1 MAGIVCNVVR
11 IGVITALGAGAAFVV
26 AEAVSPG
33 SARAVARQ
41 AGTNLSQ
48 VIVNG
53 VDDPVAIREQL
64 RSLEEQYPKKIS
76 TVRADLSELQTQ
88 IAQFEHERAVAARVV
103 ALADADLASLQDL
116 ISQGEEARGESYRV
130 VRVWHNNAKLDLEQ
144 AYEKAEKIRRLR
156 DSYANRTGELDRD
169 MGFLRQQ
176 EGHLGELLTTL
187 ETERAEFQSQ
197 LWQLDQQID
206 AVSRNE
212 RLLTMLEKRQKT
224 IDSISPFQADS
235 LDQVTGRI
243 AQIRAEQESRMA
255 SLTSR
260 VADAA
265 YIDRARVQIDAESRG
280 DDAYDLKANGFEDL
294 GPIGEIEIGQ
304 QLGAIEIEA
313 PSVRARTN

>member
-48 VIVNG
+48 VINDG
-53 VDDPVAIREQL
+53 VADPVAIREQL
-64 RSLEEQYPKKIS
+64 RSLEEQYPKKIG
-76 TVRADLSELQTQ
+76 TVRNDLAELRTQ
-88 IAQFEHERAVAARVV
+88 LAQFEHERAVAARVV
-103 ALADADLASLQDL
+103 ALADSDLAGLQDL
-116 ISQGEEARGESYRV
+116 ISQGEEARGDTYRV
-130 VRVWHNNAKLDLEQ
+130 VRVWHNNSKIELEE
-144 AYEKAEKIRRLR
+144 AYAKAEKIRRLR
-156 DSYANRTGELDRD
+156 DSYATRTGELDRD

-176 EGHLGELLTTL
+176 EEQLGDLLSTL

-235 LDQVTGRI
+235 LEQVTSRL
-243 AQIRAEQESRMA
+243 AQIRAEHESRMA

-260 VADAA
+260 SQDVD
-265 YIDRARVQIDAESRG
+265 YVERARVQVDAQKRG
-280 DDAYDLKANGFEDL
+280 DNAYDSMTEGFHDI
-294 GPIGEIEIGQ
+294 GPVGEIEIGEQ
-304 QLGAIEIEA
+304 KGEIVV
-313 PSVRARTN
+313 PSVRSRTN

>member
-11 IGVITALGAGAAFVV
+11 VGVITALGAGAAFVV

-48 VIVNG
+48 AITSG

-76 TVRADLSELQTQ
+76 AVRADLTELQTQ
-88 IAQFEHERAVAARVV
+88 LSQFEHERAVAARVV
-103 ALADADLASLQDL
+103 ALADNDLANLQDL
-116 ISQGEEARGESYRV
+116 ISQGEEARGDTYRV
-130 VRVWHNNAKLDLEQ
+130 VRVWHNNAKMDLEQ
-144 AYEKAEKIRRLR
+144 AYAKADKIRRLR
-156 DSYANRTGELDRD
+156 DSYAMRTGELDRD

-176 EGHLGELLTTL
+176 EGQLGELLSTL
-187 ETERAEFQSQ
+187 ETERAEFQSK

-224 IDSISPFQADS
+224 IDSISPFKADS

-243 AQIRAEQESRMA
+243 AQIRAEHESRMA
-255 SLTSR
+255 SLVSR
-260 VADAA
+260 SVDER
-265 YIDRARVQIDAESRG
+265 YVERAKVQIDAEARG
-280 DDAYDLKANGFEDL
+280 DEAYEIRSNRFEDL
-294 GPIGEIEIGQ
+294 GPVGEIEIGATKI
-304 QLGAIEIEA
+304 GIEG

>member
-41 AGTNLSQ
+41 AGSNITQ
-48 VIVNG
+48 VINSK
-53 VDDPVAIREQL
+53 VDDPIALREQL
-64 RSLEEQYPKKIS
+64 RSLEAQYPKKIS
-76 TVRADLSELQTQ
+76 TVRADLSELQAQ
-88 IAQFEHERAVAARVV
+88 IAQFEQERAVAARVV
-103 ALADADLASLQDL
+103 ELADADLSNLQSL
-116 ISQGEEARGESYRV
+116 ITQGEEARGETYRV
-130 VRVWHNNAKLDLEQ
+130 VRVWHNNSKLELEE
-144 AYEKAEKIRRLR
+144 AYAKAEKIRKLR
-156 DSYANRTGELDRD
+156 DSYAMRTGELDRD

-176 EGHLGELLTTL
+176 EGRLGELLTTL
-187 ETERAEFQSQ
+187 ETERADFQSQ

-212 RLLTMLEKRQKT
+212 RLITMLEKRQKT

-255 SLTSR
+255 SLASR
-260 VADAA
+260 SQDEKYVE
-265 YIDRARVQIDAESRG
+265 RARVQIDAEKRG
-280 DDAYDLKANGFEDL
+280 DSEYRTGSGLMQL
-294 GPIGEIEIGQ
+294 GPIGEIEIG
-304 QLGAIEIEA
+304 GRETEIVI
-313 PSVRARTN
+313 PSVQSRTN